1 MMKKIG
7 LSQLEERMT
16 SSTYVVLEF
25 SSPGCAPCKAVSA
38 EVEELAAAS
47 STDRLQAFEV
57 NIAEEPE
64 AARKFSVFGVPTVIL
79 FKEGKEVSRFTS
91 TFRKEKLMKLLT

>member
-1 MMKKIG
+1 MMEKIG
-7 LSQLEERMT
+7 LRELEKRMP

-38 EVEELAAAS
+38 EVEGLAAE
-47 STDRLQAFEV
+47 STAVSLQAFEV

-64 AARKFSVFGVPTVIL
+64 AARKYSVFGVPTVIL